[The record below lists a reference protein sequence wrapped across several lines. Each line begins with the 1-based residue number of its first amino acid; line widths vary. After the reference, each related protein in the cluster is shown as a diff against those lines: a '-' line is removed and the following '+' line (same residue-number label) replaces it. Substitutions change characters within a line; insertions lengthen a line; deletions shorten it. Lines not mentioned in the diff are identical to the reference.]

1 MWLQRLWV
9 SKAGSRNRG
18 ATTFGVAL
26 YTRAPLD
33 GAPLDGAPLD
43 GAPLDG
49 APLDGAPLDGA
60 PLDRSPLDGA
70 PLDGAPLDG
79 AIESLG
85 GTLPVAV
92 GTTTIRGAQL
102 SIVLVHPLPPVSAAN
117 LASQRAELAAVA
129 DRVHALSPVIVTGDF
144 NATPWSTPYREFL
157 ARSEL
162 CDSRAGFGIEA
173 TFPADSLIL
182 RIPIDHLLASCSI
195 GIADRRVGPDV
206 GSDHLPIIVELVVP
220 KR

>member
-1 MWLQRLWV
+1 VRVLMLNVHTESSTFAEVRKLIDDTQPDIVGLVEVDERWLGGVAPAVAGFEGRLEKPR
-9 SKAGSRNRG
+9 SDN
-18 ATTFGVAL
+18 FGVAL

-33 GAPLDGAPLD
+33 GA
-43 GAPLDG
+43 
-49 APLDGAPLDGA
+49 
-60 PLDRSPLDGA
+60 
-70 PLDGAPLDG
+70 
-79 AIESLG
+79 IEMLG

-92 GTTTIRGAQL
+92 ATTTIRGAQL
-102 SIVLVHPLPPVSAAN
+102 SIVLVHPLPPVSAPG

-129 DRVHALSPVIVTGDF
+129 DRVHSLSPVIVTGDF

-173 TFPADSLIL
+173 TFPADSFIL